1 MRRILFTVLCL
12 LTLPVGTAIAQDRD
26 ETLADIR
33 QQLTTLHVQIQN
45 LKRELSTTGA
55 TGGMAV
61 STDPLERLN
70 AIESELRR
78 LTGKTEELEHRI
90 ESVVTDGTNKIGD
103 LEFRLVELEG
113 GDVSK
118 LGTTTTLGSGTATS
132 GTASSTGGGSQ
143 AAVSPPPAS
152 DATPSTGATSP
163 ELAIGEEADF
173 QAAQE
178 KLASGDY
185 AGAINGFETF
195 KTTYPG
201 SPLSPAVQLGM
212 GRALEGQGDTKTA
225 ARAYL
230 DSFSLDPQGQT
241 APVALFRLGRLL
253 AELGQTNE
261 ACVTLGEV
269 SKRFPGSSTAEQ
281 ANGEMRAQGCT

>member
-1 MRRILFTVLCL
+1 MRRILFAVLCL
-12 LTLPVGTAIAQDRD
+12 LTLPVGTAIAQSRD

-45 LKRELSTTGA
+45 LKRELSTTGSSGNLTA
-55 TGGMAV
+55 
-61 STDPLERLN
+61 STEPLERLN

-78 LTGKTEELEHRI
+78 LTGKTEEMEHKI

-118 LGTTTTLGSGTATS
+118 LGTATTLGSG
-132 GTASSTGGGSQ
+132 ASSSGSASGSSSQ
-143 AAVSPPPAS
+143 SAAPAPAAPSESSAAVS
-152 DATPSTGATSP
+152 SP
-163 ELAIGEEADF
+163 ELAIGEEVDF
-173 QAAQE
+173 QAAQD
-178 KLASGDY
+178 KLASGDF
-185 AGAINGFETF
+185 AGAMSGFEAF

-201 SPLSPAVQLGM
+201 SPLQPAVQLGM
-212 GRALEGQGDTKTA
+212 GRALEGQGDTKAA

-241 APVALFRLGRLL
+241 APVALFRLGSLL
-253 AELGQTNE
+253 GALGQKNE

-281 ANGEMRAQGCT
+281 ANSEMRAQGCS